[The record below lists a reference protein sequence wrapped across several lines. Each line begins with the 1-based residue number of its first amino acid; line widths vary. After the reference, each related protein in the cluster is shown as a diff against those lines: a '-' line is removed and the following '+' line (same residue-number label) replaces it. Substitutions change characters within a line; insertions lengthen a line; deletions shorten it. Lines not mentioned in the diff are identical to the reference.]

1 MTRITHLIGD
11 LALGGSQTQLRH
23 VLTGMPDVTHQVI
36 TWRDRGDRELIR
48 LPDHVRHVHIAKTGP
63 EPLWLALITEHLRL
77 FAPDILHCWLNP
89 ASWWG
94 AVLQR
99 PARIPRLIT
108 SEQVL
113 RLPGW
118 RRQIHRLA
126 DMTLTDSQA
135 VLDTLPGKRKTLV
148 APGIARA
155 TSGEVAEIDGYVVL
169 CLASLQPDKDQEAL
183 FHVARAGHQVVLVG
197 GDEDPVYARH
207 LRATAPPG
215 VLFVGEVVDPA
226 PYLRRADVV
235 VLPSRTESCPNAV
248 LEAMSHGKPVAATAV
263 GDVATLLNQAGM
275 GRLVPP
281 SDPAA
286 LLAAVG
292 DPGSGARGPAY
303 VQRHFSVEKLIEKLS
318 GIYRT
323 LTS

>member
-11 LALGGSQTQLRH
+11 LALGGCQTQLRH
-23 VLTGMPDVTHQVI
+23 VLTRMPDVTHQVI
-36 TWRDRGDRELIR
+36 TWRDRGDRELVR

-63 EPLWLALITEHLRL
+63 EALWLALVTGHLRL

-94 AVLQR
+94 ALLHR
-99 PARIPRLIT
+99 PARISRLIT

-113 RLPGW
+113 RLPRW
-118 RRQIHRLA
+118 RRQIHRVA
-126 DMTLTDSQA
+126 DLTLTDSQA
-135 VLDTLPGKRKTLV
+135 VLNTLPGRRKTLLAPGV
-148 APGIARA
+148 APA
-155 TSGEVAEIDGYVVL
+155 TPGKVADMAGRVIL

-183 FHVARAGHQVVLVG
+183 FRVAQPGHLVVLVG

-215 VLFVGEVVDPA
+215 VLFVGEVADPA

-235 VLPSRTESCPNAV
+235 VLPSLTESCPNAV
-248 LEAMSHGKPVAATAV
+248 LEAMSHAKPVVATAV
-263 GDVATLLNQAGM
+263 GDVAMLLNQAGM
-275 GRLVPP
+275 GRVVPP
-281 SDPAA
+281 GDASA
-286 LLAAVG
+286 LVAAVG

-303 VQRHFSVEKLIEKLS
+303 VQKHFSVEKLIEKLS

-323 LTS
+323 LAS